1 MRAWRGVVAIG
12 GLAGLAGLVWGCGEA
27 PAADRGA
34 ESEVTASMEWIQGTP
49 PGGLEDWVREIREG
63 IRGLAEEERGAAQRR
78 ALELYVGRQ
87 EYLEMYFGPAGR
99 ISRGGALGSAVL
111 EAEARFHDLLQL
123 LGKPAVER
131 AEVEAAVAA
140 LDERLVR
147 VVEEARAAGV
157 RAVPVRGAE

>member
-1 MRAWRGVVAIG
+1 
-12 GLAGLAGLVWGCGEA
+12 
-27 PAADRGA
+27 
-34 ESEVTASMEWIQGTP
+34 
-49 PGGLEDWVREIREG
+49 
-63 IRGLAEEERGAAQRR
+63 
-78 ALELYVGRQ
+78 
-87 EYLEMYFGPAGR
+87 MYFGPAGR

-111 EAEARFHDLLQL
+111 EAEAQFHDLLQL